1 VEVQPEDWHGGHPLG
16 AVLMKPV
23 DLDCSQMKKAPTIEG
38 WRVVSADGVASDQY
52 LPSPIRLEPQVTM
65 RLERCAIVRRED
77 EPAKQA
83 SAA

>member
-1 VEVQPEDWHGGHPLG
+1 VLSEPVQLVAIVGGRLSPKLATVEVQPEDWHGGHPLG

-52 LPSPIRLEPQVTM
+52 LPSRS
-65 RLERCAIVRRED
+65 AWNRR
-77 EPAKQA
+77 
-83 SAA
+83 